1 METLGR
7 VLSTL
12 FKSLTQLIPRSVTDS
27 IDSVVDFAYARLF
40 GLPFIVLGYRQ
51 TGKTT
56 LLEWLRH
63 DAAFLAEFNPD
74 PTTAGGE
81 PVPAFTTR
89 LGADGGALRLRP
101 RRDVGGEYS
110 MWDTDWAELFRQTK
124 PRGIIFLI
132 DHTNPVQHKDALNFV
147 LQMLDDEEAARK
159 PLRMFTLLINKKDLW
174 GEDVTVESILEN
186 YRNETRRLK
195 SQAARL
201 GYRYAI
207 RSTSLMTGEG
217 VREAMID
224 FFDAIRPR
232 SQQTGQPRPAAEGIG
247 V

>member
-12 FKSLTQLIPRSVTDS
+12 LKSLTQLIPRSVTDS

-63 DAAFLAEFNPD
+63 DAAFLAEFSPD
-74 PTTAGGE
+74 PTAAGGE

-89 LGADGGALRLRP
+89 LSADGGALRLRP

-132 DHTNPVQHKDALNFV
+132 DHTNPAQHKDALNFV

-159 PLRMFTLLINKKDLW
+159 PLRMFTLLVNKKDLW

-195 SQAARL
+195 SQAVRL
-201 GYRYAI
+201 GYRYTI
-207 RSTSLMTGEG
+207 RSTSLVTGEG

-232 SQQTGQPRPAAEGIG
+232 SQQASQPRPAAEGIG
-247 V
+247 A

>member
-1 METLGR
+1 
-7 VLSTL
+7 
-12 FKSLTQLIPRSVTDS
+12 
-27 IDSVVDFAYARLF
+27 
-40 GLPFIVLGYRQ
+40 
-51 TGKTT
+51 
-56 LLEWLRH
+56 
-63 DAAFLAEFNPD
+63 
-74 PTTAGGE
+74 
-81 PVPAFTTR
+81 
-89 LGADGGALRLRP
+89 
-101 RRDVGGEYS
+101 
-110 MWDTDWAELFRQTK
+110 
-124 PRGIIFLI
+124 
-132 DHTNPVQHKDALNFV
+132 
-147 LQMLDDEEAARK
+147 
-159 PLRMFTLLINKKDLW
+159 MFTLLINKKDLW